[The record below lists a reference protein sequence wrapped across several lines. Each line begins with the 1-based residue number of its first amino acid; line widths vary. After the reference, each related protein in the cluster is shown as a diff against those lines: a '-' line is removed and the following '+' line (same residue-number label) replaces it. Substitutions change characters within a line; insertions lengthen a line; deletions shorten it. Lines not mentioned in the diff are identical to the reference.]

1 MAARGR
7 RGSSGRVVAIF
18 SNEQLQVLEESY
30 ATLHARYIALAGS
43 YRAFAFRTECAQEFA
58 IGGFLR
64 RVDTM
69 HHCIARVFEL
79 IPPDRDITPDKP
91 TLMDATVGIQAFVT
105 NVFGAIDNLA
115 WIWVK
120 EKRLKVDQRWVGLV
134 PKCKTVRG
142 TFSPEMQGYLDRLA
156 PWFEYVID
164 YRDALAHR
172 IPLYIAPYM
181 VPDETAAAYQALEA
195 QSLAA
200 RDASEH
206 QRLKEEQLKL
216 GAFQPVMLHT
226 LQNDKGAVGFH
237 FQLLADFATVETIAH
252 KMLEELRRL
261 N

>member
-30 ATLHARYIALAGS
+30 ATMRARYIALAGS
-43 YRAFAFRTECAQEFA
+43 YRAFAFQTESAQEFA

-79 IPPDRDITPDKP
+79 ISPDRDITPDKP
-91 TLMDATVGIQAFVT
+91 TLMDATVCIQAFVM

-120 EKRLKVDQRWVGLV
+120 ERKLPIERKWVGLV
-134 PKCKTVRG
+134 PKCKRVRE
-142 TFSPEMQGYLDRLA
+142 TFSSEMQGYLDQLDR
-156 PWFEYVID
+156 WFEYVID

-172 IPLYIAPYM
+172 IPLYIAPYF
-181 VPDETAAAYQALEA
+181 VPDENAVAYQALEA

-200 RDASEH
+200 RNASEH
-206 QRLKEEQLKL
+206 HRLKEEQLKL
-216 GAFQPVMLHT
+216 AAFQPIMLHT

-237 FQLLADFATVETIAH
+237 FQLLRDFATVEEIAR
-252 KMLEELRRL
+252 KLLDELRRS